1 MQFFKALKKIF
12 CSLLYLP
19 FSCALKVND
28 SKKSQR
34 YLSVCCELRGMD
46 RIEYITAYQGGRGD
60 HPYFTVPLPQAH
72 EYLLI
77 YMQLRAEWGRAD
89 IFLSNVSIFI
99 FKNNS
104 TFKILLMFEHKFI
117 FASAVTVLN
126 TRNTYYV
133 NKL

>member
-19 FSCALKVND
+19 FSCALKVNN

-89 IFLSNVSIFI
+89 IFL
-99 FKNNS
+99 
-104 TFKILLMFEHKFI
+104 
-117 FASAVTVLN
+117 
-126 TRNTYYV
+126 
-133 NKL
+133 